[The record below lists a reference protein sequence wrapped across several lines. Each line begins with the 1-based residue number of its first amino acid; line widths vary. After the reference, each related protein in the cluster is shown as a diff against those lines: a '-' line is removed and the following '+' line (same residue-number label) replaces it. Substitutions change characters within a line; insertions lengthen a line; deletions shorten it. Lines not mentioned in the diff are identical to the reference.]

1 MSYTVVQEQDQRK
14 EMVEG
19 ENGMC
24 FRHLGTRLSTVI
36 KINLNSNLSGSY

>member
-1 MSYTVVQEQDQRK
+1 MSYTEVQEQDQRK

-24 FRHLGTRLSTVI
+24 FRHLGARRGTIT
-36 KINLNSNLSGSY
+36 KTNLNSNLSSNY

>member
-1 MSYTVVQEQDQRK
+1 MSYTAVQEQDQRK

-24 FRHLGTRLSTVI
+24 FRHLGTRLGTII
-36 KINLNSNLSGSY
+36 KTNLNSNLSGNY